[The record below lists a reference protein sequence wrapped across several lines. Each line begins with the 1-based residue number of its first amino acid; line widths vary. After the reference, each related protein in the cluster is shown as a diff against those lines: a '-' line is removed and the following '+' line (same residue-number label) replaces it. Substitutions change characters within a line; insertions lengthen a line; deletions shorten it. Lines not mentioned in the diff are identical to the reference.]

1 MRKQVERESERSG
14 GINRCLYMLWRVQAQ
29 QENKSEGGAAEMGGE
44 TVTPHCQ
51 AIMERTK
58 EKRCPVQLLKILT
71 WEHQGIVCNF

>member
-1 MRKQVERESERSG
+1 MFVHALESE
-14 GINRCLYMLWRVQAQ
+14 AQ
-29 QENKSEGGAAEMGGE
+29 QENKSKGGAAELGGE
-44 TVTPHCQ
+44 TDAPHCQ